1 MLWPRHDNRRL
12 QELVALKEEVAKEA
26 ADAKRSTGSFEL
38 AEGSKEVLID
48 PNSSEGKTVRIGTTL
63 SSE

>member
-1 MLWPRHDNRRL
+1 M
-12 QELVALKEEVAKEA
+12 EEVAKEMP
-26 ADAKRSTGSFEL
+26 DVKKSTRSFKS

-48 PNSSEGKTVRIGTTL
+48 PSNSEGKTVRIGTTL